1 LTQQRKAADTLGNR
15 IHKLSTRF
23 TDRLP
28 SVHCVREIK
37 ALTALLMQEKRHA
50 PQ

>member
-1 LTQQRKAADTLGNR
+1 LTQQRKGSDTLGSQ
-15 IHKLSTRF
+15 IYKLSTRF
-23 TDRLP
+23 TDGLL
-28 SVHCVREIK
+28 SVHCVRELK